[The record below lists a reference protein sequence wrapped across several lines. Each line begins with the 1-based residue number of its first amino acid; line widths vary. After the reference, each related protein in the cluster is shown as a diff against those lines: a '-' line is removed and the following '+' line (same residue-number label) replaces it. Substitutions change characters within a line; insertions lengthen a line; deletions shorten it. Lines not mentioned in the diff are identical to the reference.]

1 MLCQVGLF
9 IVMTRRP
16 SVLHILAC
24 FSHRQSS
31 HAGAAAL
38 VQARGI
44 ASQAKDV
51 VLETFGEA
59 KTIVKDV
66 SKKGLQGLV
75 SGLFGSGGGGG
86 GAGGNL

>member
-1 MLCQVGLF
+1 MLQ
-9 IVMTRRP
+9 
-16 SVLHILAC
+16 ILVC
-24 FSHRQSS
+24 FSPSILPCH